1 MNIKPSFKFFE
12 FLWFKT
18 ISLTLA
24 NGIECTALLCAR
36 GLSENQGKGLG
47 SSDGAWREENS
58 HAES

>member
-24 NGIECTALLCAR
+24 NGIERTALLCAR